1 MEVRPAALQVDVNP
15 PGADQIAH
23 RAPLSGFAPIGVG
36 IDMVDIERFG
46 ALLERR
52 GSARR
57 RLFAPE
63 ELAYTDTL
71 ANPVPSLAARFAAKE
86 ATMKALGVGLGSFD
100 WTDVAVWRNP
110 GGAPSLI
117 VRGRAAELAVEAG
130 VASWLVS
137 LTHTE
142 IVAAATV
149 VACA

>member
-1 MEVRPAALQVDVNP
+1 MNP
-15 PGADQIAH
+15 TGADQVTQ
-23 RAPLSGFAPIGVG
+23 RAPVSGFAPIGVG

-46 ALLERR
+46 ALLKRR
-52 GSARR
+52 GSAKR

-86 ATMKALGVGLGSFD
+86 AVMKALGVGLGSFD
-100 WTDVAVWRNP
+100 WGDVAVWRNP

-117 VRGRAAELAVEAG
+117 VRGRAAELADGAG
-130 VASWLVS
+130 VANWLVS
-137 LTHTE
+137 LTHTDS
-142 IVAAATV
+142 IAAATV